1 VQKWHGATAVRG
13 GKSMARPRQP
23 LISRSAAV
31 AAAIKI
37 IDEEGLEALSLPRL
51 AQELGVKA
59 PSLYYHFADK
69 SAILAAVSRAIIA
82 QTVVPRKPGPERW
95 PEWFVQVSVNSR
107 KVILRHRNAAP
118 LLLQYL
124 PRQLLTEQYEDA
136 ARFLEANG
144 VPASLHVQILDG
156 LETLTYG
163 SAIAEAMGPPNI
175 RKATFPGVE
184 TGRYPALARAQ
195 AANPYT
201 TRKLFEE
208 SIRNFLRGVLG
219 PADVLERYPVA

>member
-1 VQKWHGATAVRG
+1 
-13 GKSMARPRQP
+13 MARPSQP
-23 LISRSAAV
+23 LIYKSAAV

-37 IDEEGLEALSLPRL
+37 IDTEGLEALSVLRL

-59 PSLYYHFADK
+59 PSLYHHFADK
-69 SAILAAVSRAIIA
+69 SAILAAVSRAVIA

-95 PEWFVQVSVNSR
+95 PEWFVQLSVNSR

-124 PRQLLTEQYEDA
+124 PRQLLTKQYDDA
-136 ARFLEANG
+136 ARYLEANG

-156 LETLTYG
+156 VETLTYG
-163 SAIAEAMGPPNI
+163 SAIAEAMGPPGI
-175 RKATFPGVE
+175 RKAIFPGVE
-184 TGRYPALARAQ
+184 ADRYPALARAQ

-201 TRKLFEE
+201 ARQLFEE
-208 SIRNFLRGVLG
+208 SIRNFLRGVLDH
-219 PADVLERYPVA
+219 ADVQYPSSSRLTA

>member
-1 VQKWHGATAVRG
+1 
-13 GKSMARPRQP
+13 MARPSQP
-23 LISRSAAV
+23 LINRSAAV
-31 AAAIKI
+31 AAATKI
-37 IDEEGLEALSLPRL
+37 IDTEGLEALSVLRL
-51 AQELGVKA
+51 ARELGVKA
-59 PSLYYHFADK
+59 PSLYHHFADK

-95 PEWFVQVSVNSR
+95 PEWFVQLSVNSR

-124 PRQLLTEQYEDA
+124 PRQLLTTQYDEA
-136 ARFLEANG
+136 ARYLEENG
-144 VPASLHVQILDG
+144 VPACLHVQILDG

-175 RKATFPGVE
+175 RKAIFPGVQAD
-184 TGRYPALARAQ
+184 RYPALARAL

-201 TRKLFEE
+201 ARQLFEE
-208 SIRNFLRGVLG
+208 SIRNFLYGVLYNAG
-219 PADVLERYPVA
+219 VIHPPPSRLTA

>member
-1 VQKWHGATAVRG
+1 
-13 GKSMARPRQP
+13 MPRPSQP
-23 LISRSAAV
+23 LISRPAAV

-37 IDEEGLEALSLPRL
+37 IDAEGLEALSVQRL

-59 PSLYYHFADK
+59 PSLYHHFSDK
-69 SAILAAVSRAIIA
+69 SAILSAVSRAIIA

-95 PEWFVQVSVNSR
+95 PEWFVQLSVNSR

-124 PRQLLTEQYEDA
+124 PRQLLTNLYDDA
-136 ARFLEANG
+136 ARYLEENG
-144 VPASLHVQILDG
+144 VPAHLHVQILDG

-175 RKATFPGVE
+175 RKAIFPGVDADKH
-184 TGRYPALARAQ
+184 PALARAL

-201 TRKLFEE
+201 AKQLFEE
-208 SIRNFLRGVLG
+208 SIRNFLRGMLDNAGVLH
-219 PADVLERYPVA
+219 PPPPRLTA